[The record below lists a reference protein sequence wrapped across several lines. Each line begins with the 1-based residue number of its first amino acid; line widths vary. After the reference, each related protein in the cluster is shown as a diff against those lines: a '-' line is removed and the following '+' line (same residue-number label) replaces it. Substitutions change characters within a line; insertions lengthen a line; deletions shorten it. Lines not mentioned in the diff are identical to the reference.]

1 MSILKLPT
9 SKLGWAVLIA
19 LLCSLAH
26 LTHNVAFFHHYP
38 EPSWLNARL
47 LDVWSVVA
55 VIALIVGYLMWQRE
69 WRISGMACMLVFLLS
84 SLTVIMHYKYDG
96 AANMTLL
103 MHALIWL
110 QFIPTL
116 WLAYELARV
125 WRSAREPRFKT
136 ALTLSKG
143 D

>member
-1 MSILKLPT
+1 MSILKIPA

-19 LLCSLAH
+19 VLCSLAH
-26 LTHNVAFFHHYP
+26 LAHNVAFFHHYP

-55 VIALIVGYLMWQRE
+55 VCALVVGYLGWQRG
-69 WRISGMACMLVFLLS
+69 WRILGMACMLVFLLS
-84 SLTVIMHYKYDG
+84 SLTVVMHYKYDG

-103 MHALIWL
+103 MHTLIWL

-116 WLAYELARV
+116 WLAYELARA
-125 WRSAREPRFKT
+125 WRLSAKPRFKI
-136 ALTLSKG
+136 ALNKG